1 MMSFKTIFAVVV
13 AATFVGTAHV
23 SAAPASD
30 SAQAF
35 SGDATWYIPD
45 GRPGAC
51 GTPIQNN
58 DLAVALSSAQY
69 AGGSNCFRRVQ
80 VNYQG
85 RSVNATVMDL
95 CAACVSGDIDLTE
108 GTFQQLT
115 SLDAGRIKAT
125 WDFL

>member
-1 MMSFKTIFAVVV
+1 MSLKV
-13 AATFVGTAHV
+13 A
-23 SAAPASD
+23 D
-30 SAQAF
+30 N
-35 SGDATWYIPD
+35 I
-45 GRPGAC
+45 C
-51 GTPIQNN
+51 
-58 DLAVALSSAQY
+58 ALSD
-69 AGGSNCFRRVQ
+69 
-80 VNYQG
+80 QG